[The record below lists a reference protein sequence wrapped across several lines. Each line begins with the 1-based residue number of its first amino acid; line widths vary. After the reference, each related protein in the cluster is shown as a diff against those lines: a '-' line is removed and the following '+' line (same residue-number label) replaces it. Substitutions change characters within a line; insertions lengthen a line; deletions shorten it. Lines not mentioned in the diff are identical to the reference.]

1 MIRLFILIL
10 LQGILVIGSECFLK
24 VALAR
29 MGEFS
34 WTWSFFKGALS
45 TWQLYLAGLTA
56 VLGVLEWMV
65 VLKRYDLSLAYPLTA
80 ISFIL
85 SLIAGALFF
94 NEAIPATRWI
104 GVLLIMAGVFFVS
117 R

>member
-10 LQGILVIGSECFLK
+10 LQGMLVVGSECFLK
-24 VALAR
+24 VALSKI
-29 MGEFS
+29 GTFS
-34 WTWSFFKGALS
+34 WTWSFFKVALS
-45 TWQLYLAGLTA
+45 TWQLYVAGIVA
-56 VLGVLEWMV
+56 VMGVLEWMV

-85 SLIAGALFF
+85 SLFAGALFF
-94 NEAIPATRWI
+94 HEVVPATRWI
-104 GVLLIMAGVFFVS
+104 GVLLIKAGVFFIS

>member
-10 LQGILVIGSECFLK
+10 LQGMLVVGSECFLK
-24 VALAR
+24 VALEK

-34 WTWSFFKGALS
+34 WTWAFFKVALS
-45 TWQLYLAGLTA
+45 TWQLYAAAVTA
-56 VLGVLEWMV
+56 IVGVLEWMA

-85 SLIAGALFF
+85 SLFAGALIFH
-94 NEAIPATRWI
+94 EAVPATRWI
-104 GVLLIMAGVFFVS
+104 GVVLICAGAYFVA

>member
-10 LQGILVIGSECFLK
+10 LQGMLVIGAECFLK
-24 VALAR
+24 VALTKIGA
-29 MGEFS
+29 FS
-34 WTWSFFKGALS
+34 WTWAFFKVALS
-45 TWQLYLAGLTA
+45 TWQLYAAGIVA

-65 VLKRYDLSLAYPLTA
+65 VLKHYDLSLAYPLTA

-85 SLIAGALFF
+85 SLFAGALFF
-94 NEAIPATRWI
+94 HEVIPATRWI
-104 GVLLIMAGVFFVS
+104 GVLLIMAGVFFIS

>member
-10 LQGILVIGSECFLK
+10 LQGMLLVGSECFLK
-24 VALAR
+24 VALERIGDFA
-29 MGEFS
+29 
-34 WTWSFFKGALS
+34 WNWACIKVALS
-45 TWQLYLAGLTA
+45 TWQLYAAGITA
-56 VLGVLEWMV
+56 IVGVLEWMA

-85 SLIAGALFF
+85 SLFAGALIFH
-94 NEAIPATRWI
+94 EAVPATRWI
-104 GVLLIMAGVFFVS
+104 GVVLIMAGVYFIA

>member
-10 LQGILVIGSECFLK
+10 LQGMLVIGAECFLK
-24 VALAR
+24 VALAK
-29 MGEFS
+29 MPAFS
-34 WTWSFFKGALS
+34 WTWAFFKDALS
-45 TWQLYLAGLTA
+45 TWQLYAAGLTA
-56 VLGVLEWMV
+56 ILGVIEWMV

-85 SLIAGALFF
+85 SLFAGALIF
-94 NEAIPATRWI
+94 NEAIPPTRWI
-104 GVLLIMAGVFFVS
+104 GVVLIMLGVFFIS